1 MSAYV
6 VDEVHIDA
14 LVLAGLVLQ
23 PSNYGPLSWFDRD
36 LELEEERDG
45 YERGQVWGP
54 RAIELAN
61 ERRRELTLETAGRVG
76 AMLLAEN
83 VRSVNHRYD
92 EDEWEQPYEFDEA
105 LWRYQRTQG
114 RDIDPVKV
122 LRAIA
127 GFEYQ
132 ACEHPEWSRSEAFH
146 YLEALRRLCITRLAG
161 YEQASSSVYDLD
173 TIRRDPEPSR
183 AELREQWQ
191 QTPNGREVARRL
203 FGDDR

>member
-23 PSNYGPLSWFDRD
+23 PSSYGPLSWFDRD
-36 LELEEERDG
+36 LEPEEERDG

-54 RAIELAN
+54 RSIELAA
-61 ERRRELTLETAGRVG
+61 ERRRELTEETAGRVG

-83 VRSVNHRYD
+83 VRSVNHRYA
-92 EDEWEQPYEFDEA
+92 EEEWEQAYEFDGA
-105 LWRYQRTQG
+105 LLSYQRTRG
-114 RDIDPVKV
+114 RDLDPVKV

-132 ACEHPEWSRSEAFH
+132 ACEHPGWGRSEACRF
-146 YLEALRRLCITRLAG
+146 LEALRRLCITRLAG
-161 YEQASSSVYDLD
+161 YDQASSSVDDLE

-183 AELREQWQ
+183 AELRERWQ
-191 QTPNGREVARRL
+191 QTPNGREVTRRL
-203 FGDDR
+203 FGEGS